1 MSDKAR
7 PMRRG
12 ARRAKTEDTAKPL
25 VVRKAVKTDGPGREE
40 LEKRLAEAQEQQ
52 AATSEIL
59 RVIRSSPSDA
69 QPFDAALPAR
79 VAYLW
84 PATMSTYSIT

>member
-12 ARRAKTEDTAKPL
+12 TRRAKTGDKAKPL

-40 LEKRLAEAQEQQ
+40 LEKRLAEALEQQ

-69 QPFDAALPAR
+69 QPVFDMMAERAMRLCGALHGA
-79 VAYLW
+79 L
-84 PATMSTYSIT
+84 